1 MNSLF
6 IILLIPAIASIVLPI
21 YSFLTKPSISK
32 TNMSLLGAQVIIG
45 LTFFFYACRFN
56 DYLVTEYLL
65 NFAFSILALFAAPLF
80 YIFTCSL
87 TQPEGLTKKNRQ
99 VLFLPITMTIILS
112 AMSLICSL
120 DDCRHYAIQ
129 VLYFN
134 DFSFIPGNPSYNLLI
149 IIAYFTFYIA
159 FTTETIIIVFVCIR
173 KIDSYIKL
181 LKEHYST
188 NEMDIVRNKYLL
200 MNCVISLATIIL
212 LLILKVIYFESTEI
226 FWVIAISTTI
236 SQVHFAWYGHTH
248 TKSAEQITHNLNTS
262 DIQYPSISSV
272 KRGKNQPN
280 PPTYN
285 TEELFTYEVQE
296 ELYSAPYYLN
306 EEKEKY
312 QQITEHLLD
321 LMEKDEAYL
330 DPNITL
336 ASLSDTLKINQRDLV
351 KIINEYNDLSFS
363 EYIDQMRIQKS
374 VKIILDLPKQESS
387 EKVKQMAKERS
398 FIVNLATECG
408 YTNSSAFMTAF
419 SQVMGVSYE
428 EWLEEI

>member
-6 IILLIPAIASIVLPI
+6 IILLIPAIASTVLPI

-65 NFAFSILALFAAPLF
+65 NFAFSILSLFAAPLF
-80 YIFTCSL
+80 YIFVCSL

-99 VLFLPITMTIILS
+99 VLILPIAMTIILS
-112 AMSLICSL
+112 AMSLTCSI

-129 VLYFN
+129 VLYFK
-134 DFSFIPGNPSYNLLI
+134 DFSFIPGNISYNLLI
-149 IIAYFTFYIA
+149 VIAYFIFYIA
-159 FTTETIIIVFVCIR
+159 FFIETIIIVFVCIR
-173 KIDSYIKL
+173 KIESYIKL

-188 NEMDIVRNKYLL
+188 NEKDIVRNKFLL
-200 MNCVISLATIIL
+200 MNCVISLATIML

-248 TKSAEQITHNLNTS
+248 TKSAEQITDNLNSS
-262 DIQYPSISSV
+262 DIQYPSIGSV
-272 KRGKNQPN
+272 KWGENQPN
-280 PPTYN
+280 KSTYN
-285 TEELFTYEVQE
+285 TDLFTYEEQE
-296 ELYSAPYYLN
+296 ELYSLPN
-306 EEKEKY
+306 DIHEEEKRY
-312 QQITEHLLD
+312 HQIIKKLLD

-351 KIINEYNDLSFS
+351 KIINEYNGLSFS
-363 EYIDQMRIQKS
+363 EYIDHMRIQKS
-374 VKIILDLPKQESS
+374 IEIILYLPKQESS
-387 EKVKQMAKERS
+387 EKVKQMAKKRS
-398 FIVNLATECG
+398 FIDNLAKECG
-408 YTNSSAFMTAF
+408 YSNSSAFMTGF